1 MNGPKKTIDNLLWFL
16 QERAKELNCL
26 YQVEEILSQPDATLA
41 DVCNAIVKVI
51 PTGFQF
57 PDICQGSIIIADTNY
72 RPEGF
77 VETPWVYSATLT
89 VQDKPIGW
97 CSVYYKNETPLADEG
112 PFLKEEIKL
121 IRTIAD
127 RLGHFIMYHRIKHMF
142 SEWQTARETLGQNRK
157 DDWRVVLDL
166 LRQTDKNLF
175 LNISHK
181 MLNHLCWSG
190 IEEANQLMYQ
200 YNPDHT
206 GEEELARDSNM
217 PHRRRS
223 ITVVNDYI
231 SDETFRI
238 AAAHMSDEEIF
249 AMVQRRIQEDKLGF
263 LSRALHQNQSL
274 EELTDAIRRYHRI
287 APEGADLP
295 SATQRGVHA
304 ALIRRLFSEQVQFVD
319 IAKNFIN
326 INDFYSLIQ
335 NVIFTSESRG
345 KLGGKSAGLYLA
357 ENIVRKSANGNP
369 LLTGIKTP
377 KTWYLTSDAIMSFMY
392 FNNLEE
398 IIEQKYKDINQV
410 RLEYPHV
417 VQTFKSGNFPPEILK
432 GLSVALDDLGD
443 RPLIVRSSSLLEDRF
458 GAAFSGKYKSLFLAN
473 QGSKHDRLEA
483 LCDAIAEVYASTFG
497 PDPIEYRAER
507 GLLDYY
513 EEMGI
518 MIQEVVGTKIGHYF
532 LPAYAGVAFSKNE
545 FRWSPRIKREDG
557 LLRLVPGLGTRAVDR
572 LSDDYPVLIAPGQPG
587 LRVNVSMAEAIRYAP
602 QICRRYRPHDQP
614 VRDSRDRSSVAKLRQ
629 RLPERA

>member
-473 QGSKHDRLEA
+473 LGSKHDRPEA

-518 MIQEVVGTKIGHYF
+518 MIQEVVGTKIGH
-532 LPAYAGVAFSKNE
+532 
-545 FRWSPRIKREDG
+545 
-557 LLRLVPGLGTRAVDR
+557 
-572 LSDDYPVLIAPGQPG
+572 
-587 LRVNVSMAEAIRYAP
+587 
-602 QICRRYRPHDQP
+602 
-614 VRDSRDRSSVAKLRQ
+614 
-629 RLPERA
+629 